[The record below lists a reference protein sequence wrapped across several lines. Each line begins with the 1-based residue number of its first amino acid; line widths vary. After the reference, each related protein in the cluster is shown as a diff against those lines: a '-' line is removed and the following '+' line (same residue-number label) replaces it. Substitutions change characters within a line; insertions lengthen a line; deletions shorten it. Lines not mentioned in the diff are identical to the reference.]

1 MPCVLVTGANRG
13 IGLEYVR
20 QYAAEGW
27 QVIAGVRRP
36 DAGRTAALAAIA
48 EGGRGDVAIEP
59 LDVTD
64 AAGVAALG
72 VRYRDHAIDVLINNA
87 GLLTPDRGPSGTL
100 QGLDAIDFDH
110 WTHEFRVNAQGPLRV
125 VLACLESVAR
135 SRRRTIVN
143 MSSGMGSI
151 RRTSEGGAYYYRTSK
166 AALNMLTRT
175 LAHDLAPRGIT
186 VIALDPGWV
195 RTRMGGAAAPTS
207 VEDSVRGLRR
217 VIDAAG
223 PALSGRFFNRM
234 GEERPW

>member
-20 QYAAEGW
+20 QYAADGW
-27 QVIAGVRRP
+27 QVIAGVRDP
-36 DAGRTAALAAIA
+36 AGSDLCELESIA
-48 EGGRGDVAIEP
+48 HGATSDVAIEA
-59 LDVTD
+59 LDVADD
-64 AAGVAALG
+64 ASVAALG
-72 VRYRDHAIDVLINNA
+72 ARYRDHAIDVLINNA

-110 WTHEFRVNAQGPLRV
+110 WTQAFRVNTQGAMRV
-125 VLACLESVAR
+125 SLACLEALAR

-151 RRTSEGGAYYYRTSK
+151 SRTSEGGAYYYRTSK

-175 LAHDLAPRGIT
+175 LANDLAPRGIT

-195 RTRMGGAAAPTS
+195 RTRMGGAAAPTP
-207 VEDSVRGLRR
+207 VADSVHGLRR

-234 GEERPW
+234 GEEVPW

>member
-36 DAGRTAALAAIA
+36 DAERTAALAAIA
-48 EGGRGDVAIEP
+48 EGGRAEIAIEP
-59 LDVTD
+59 LYVTD
-64 AAGVAALG
+64 EAEVAALG
-72 VRYRDHAIDVLINNA
+72 ARYRDHAIDVLINNA
-87 GLLTPDRGPSGTL
+87 GLLTPDRGPSGAL

-110 WTHEFRVNAQGPLRV
+110 WCEEFRVNTQGPLRV
-125 VLACLESVAR
+125 ARACLESVAR
-135 SRRRTIVN
+135 SWRKTIVN

-151 RRTSEGGAYYYRTSK
+151 SRTGEGGAYYYRTSK

-195 RTRMGGAAAPTS
+195 QTRMGGAAAPTP
-207 VEDSVRGLRR
+207 VEESVRGLRR

-223 PALSGRFFNRM
+223 PALSGRFFNRR
-234 GEERPW
+234 GEEVPW